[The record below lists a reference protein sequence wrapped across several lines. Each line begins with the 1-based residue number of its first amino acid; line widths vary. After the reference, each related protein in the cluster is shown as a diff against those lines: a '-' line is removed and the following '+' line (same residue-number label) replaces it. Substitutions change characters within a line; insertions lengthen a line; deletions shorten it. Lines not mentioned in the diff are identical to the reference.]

1 MSSPRVVQSE
11 SWQSAIWRIRELS
24 SNLLV
29 TENIGVAYATSDD
42 LTTAYLIN
50 FPACRNYALEFN
62 LRRFYNALHRS
73 SFTNRNDFLKQFNV
87 NSAAINN
94 ILQARTIK
102 CMGHL
107 LMGRANN
114 TVAHPTKILRETWTH
129 PAAPPCCELKIE
141 VH

>member
-1 MSSPRVVQSE
+1 M
-11 SWQSAIWRIRELS
+11 
-24 SNLLV
+24 LLRM
-29 TENIGVAYATSDD
+29 I
-42 LTTAYLIN
+42 LLQLILIN
-50 FPACRNYALEFN
+50 FPGSRNYPPEFN

-94 ILQARTIK
+94 ILQARTIN

-114 TVAHPTKILRETWTH
+114 TVAHPTKILREPWTH
-129 PAAPPCCELKIE
+129 PAAPTCCGLKIE
-141 VH
+141 VHSVEGRFYIVVRTNRVFQRCVDSLCPKAYDNGLL